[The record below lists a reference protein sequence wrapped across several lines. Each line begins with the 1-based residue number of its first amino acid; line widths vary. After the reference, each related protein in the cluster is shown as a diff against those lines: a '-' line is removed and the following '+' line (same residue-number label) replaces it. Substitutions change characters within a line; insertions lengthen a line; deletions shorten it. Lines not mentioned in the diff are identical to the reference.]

1 MYEEVDM
8 VNKRNNFR
16 TQQLYKAVTMRKNT
30 SKDQGNH

>member
-16 TQQLYKAVTMRKNT
+16 TQQGLFTTAKFL
-30 SKDQGNH
+30 KDEDSL